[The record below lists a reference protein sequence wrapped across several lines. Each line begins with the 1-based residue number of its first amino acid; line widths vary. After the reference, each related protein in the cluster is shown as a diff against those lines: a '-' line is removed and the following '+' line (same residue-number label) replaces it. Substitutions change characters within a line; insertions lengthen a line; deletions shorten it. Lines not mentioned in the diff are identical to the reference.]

1 MTQTPTPTPQQDR
14 PQPTLKWRTA
24 LPPIEEGEGEPP
36 LNAREE
42 RLRGLTQLPDC

>member
-1 MTQTPTPTPQQDR
+1 MTQTRPITPTQDR